1 MGLDLGNAPLVG
13 ALSLEGVRMEKSQHD
28 NHKHLEE
35 IQIDS
40 TQVYCGKLL
49 NVRLDRVQLPDGQES
64 AREYIIHQGAV
75 LVIPI
80 LDNGNLIIERQ
91 FRYPLRRAFLELP
104 AGKIDHGE
112 DISATAKRELLEETG
127 YSASDWRYLGM
138 IHPCIGYSSERIE
151 IFLARGLRRE
161 SGQQLD
167 HGEFLDLLEMSV
179 DDALAAVRSG
189 EITDGKTISALF
201 WVEKVL
207 HSGW

>member
-1 MGLDLGNAPLVG
+1 MKQL
-13 ALSLEGVRMEKSQHD
+13 QHED
-28 NHKHLEE
+28 HKHLHE
-35 IQIDS
+35 IQIES
-40 TQVYCGKLL
+40 KEVYSGKLL
-49 NVRLDRVQLPDGQES
+49 NVRSDRVQLPDGQES
-64 AREYIIHQGAV
+64 VREYIIHQGAV

-104 AGKIDHGE
+104 AGKIDNGE
-112 DISATAKRELLEETG
+112 EILATAKRELLEETG

-138 IHPCIGYSSERIE
+138 IHPCIGYSNERIE

-161 SGQQLD
+161 SRQQLD

-189 EITDGKTISALF
+189 DITDGKTISALF